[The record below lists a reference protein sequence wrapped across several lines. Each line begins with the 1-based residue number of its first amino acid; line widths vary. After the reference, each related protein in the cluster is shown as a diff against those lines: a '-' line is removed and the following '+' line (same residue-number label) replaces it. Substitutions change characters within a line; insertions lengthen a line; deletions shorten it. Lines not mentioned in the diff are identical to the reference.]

1 MSLLLVASFCLGAIA
16 GAPFRPPSTP
26 LLVLSPYTSVWSPW
40 THLADNDT
48 QHWNGAPIPLYSAV
62 RIDGGVPLAL
72 MGATGLAPAEQL
84 GLARV
89 TPTSSIFTFGAG
101 GVVLNLTFTTPF
113 VVDEDLETHVRPAAY
128 VTWTALSSD
137 GGSHTVDVLYAQGG
151 GLVARFDNRSVTWS
165 RGSLLGATPP
175 LNALVLSM
183 AAADQFSNITSRAW
197 HSHED
202 DRADFGAFHLVAAS
216 GAGLPSPSGCF
227 VPLNTALAA
236 LTTNGSVGCMP
247 AADAQP
253 PARVDE
259 GVLAAVSWTLTVTP
273 GGGAAAAAAGTARLT
288 YFADEVVGLVAGG
301 QVPDSIEIIPP
312 YWRRNLPTPVDGPTP
327 YQLPVAE
334 VAGAVAAA
342 PVVNRCTNA
351 STSSVGVSPSSARKL

>member
-1 MSLLLVASFCLGAIA
+1 MSLLLVASFCLGALA

-26 LLVLSPYTSVWSPW
+26 LLVLSPYTSIWSPW
-40 THLADNDT
+40 DRLADNDT

-72 MGATGLAPAEQL
+72 MGATGLAPAEQQ
-84 GLARV
+84 GFARV
-89 TPTSSIFTFGAG
+89 TPTSSIFTFFIAG

-128 VTWTALSSD
+128 VTWTAVSSD
-137 GGSHTVDVLYAQGG
+137 SRSHSVDVLYAQGG

-183 AAADQFSNITSRAW
+183 VAADQFSNITSRAW

-216 GAGLPSPSGCF
+216 GGGLPTPLGCF

-236 LTTNGSVGCMP
+236 LTTNGSVGCTP
-247 AADAQP
+247 AADARP

-259 GVLAAVSWTLTVTP
+259 GVLAARFHHHL
-273 GGGAAAAAAGTARLT
+273 GR
-288 YFADEVVGLVAGG
+288 
-301 QVPDSIEIIPP
+301 
-312 YWRRNLPTPVDGPTP
+312 
-327 YQLPVAE
+327 
-334 VAGAVAAA
+334 
-342 PVVNRCTNA
+342 
-351 STSSVGVSPSSARKL
+351 